1 MNYIAS
7 YYKNLCEQLQEKIN
21 ILEARI
27 RSPKEIEQIGLENL
41 KNAEQELKSKKRAS
55 GKSDIIN
62 YQEYDELMRT
72 HYTPFMRRAMK
83 REELMRNATTQ
94 LGPAAQSGD
103 VETVKQFGDVVADM
117 SKFTGSKQ
125 ASPEEATPGFAKS
138 MKRYRDLGVD
148 VNVPADIAAMRK
160 VIQMGKGQYTPPF
173 PTPETMH
180 TTPSHY

>member
-1 MNYIAS
+1 MNYLTN

-55 GKSDIIN
+55 GKSDIIS
-62 YQEYDELMRT
+62 YEEYNDLMAT
-72 HYTPFMRRAMK
+72 HYTPFMKRAMN
-83 REELMRNATTQ
+83 REELMRNATRE

-103 VETVKQFGDVVADM
+103 VETIKQFGDFVADM

-160 VIQMGKGQYTPPF
+160 VIQMGKGQYKPPF